1 MKGDIY
7 VVRLDRGNHRGY
19 ILDRYDA
26 IAGHSFAIRLKD
38 RHLSYEIPATAL
50 RAFPT
55 NENRTDI
62 IKRLKPA
69 FPGKLR
75 LDYIHPPEMLKII
88 SLDMPED
95 GLIPNLYRS
104 KVKMKVLLVHRYAR
118 SRKLENHIIVGLKQV
133 NQRKSGG

>member
-1 MKGDIY
+1 
-7 VVRLDRGNHRGY
+7 
-19 ILDRYDA
+19 
-26 IAGHSFAIRLKD
+26 
-38 RHLSYEIPATAL
+38 
-50 RAFPT
+50 
-55 NENRTDI
+55 
-62 IKRLKPA
+62 
-69 FPGKLR
+69 
-75 LDYIHPPEMLKII
+75 MLKII